1 MVALYGTIWLS
12 MLLFAVGESG
22 RSFTR
27 RGASFPQWAWWAF
40 TAGLGLAVIHII
52 IAFAEV
58 HRWSHADAVRSTAMQ
73 TAAVY
78 GVPVG
83 AGVYVNYLFV
93 AAWLADAWWWRTSPR
108 GYVRPPAAVWALRA
122 FYLVIIVNA
131 AVVFADGLR
140 RLAGLVLVS
149 WLVRIWM
156 PGAAQT
162 SPHGLR
168 SDSTSK

>member
-1 MVALYGTIWLS
+1 
-12 MLLFAVGESG
+12 
-22 RSFTR
+22 
-27 RGASFPQWAWWAF
+27 
-40 TAGLGLAVIHII
+40 
-52 IAFAEV
+52 
-58 HRWSHADAVRSTAMQ
+58 MQ

-93 AAWLADAWWWRTSPR
+93 AAWLADAWWWRASPR

-122 FYLVIIVNA
+122 FYLLIIVNA

-162 SPHGLR
+162 SPHALQ
-168 SDSTSK
+168 SDSTAK